1 MREKEDEGGSQ
12 LWAEPEAGTQPRK
25 RGDLAGR
32 KLGSAGVGLTRVG
45 GARAAA
51 LCAAAGRRGRPRTRA
66 VPGHGEQGAAA
77 PCLFSQPQEDEASA
91 GHRAV
96 RLRRL

>member
-1 MREKEDEGGSQ
+1 MGGAGGRDPAARAQWFSGQ
-12 LWAEPEAGTQPRK
+12 EAGR
-25 RGDLAGR
+25 
-32 KLGSAGVGLTRVG
+32 AGVGLVHGG

-51 LCAAAGRRGRPRTRA
+51 HCAAAGRRGRPRTRA
-66 VPGHGEQGAAA
+66 VPGHGEQGALA

-91 GHRAV
+91 RHRAV

>member
-1 MREKEDEGGSQ
+1 MGGAGDRDPAAQAQWFSRQ
-12 LWAEPEAGTQPRK
+12 EA
-25 RGDLAGR
+25 
-32 KLGSAGVGLTRVG
+32 GSAGVGLTRVG